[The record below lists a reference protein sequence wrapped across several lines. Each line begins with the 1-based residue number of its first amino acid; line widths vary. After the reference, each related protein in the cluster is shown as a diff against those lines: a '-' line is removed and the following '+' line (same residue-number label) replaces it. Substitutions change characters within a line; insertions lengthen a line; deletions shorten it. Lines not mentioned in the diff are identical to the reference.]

1 MVGKRSA
8 FQSKSGGHLVGIH
21 SILAKFSFGNTGQ
34 GPPHPPPMLGSPES
48 AEFQPKAQVWHFFS
62 KASLIRRIFF
72 RSECSKW
79 KLKYSPC
86 SDNQMVPFLGT
97 TSSSRSDDVTLYAC
111 MLVCMLVVLFLVAT
125 SSSKSDNVTLCVC
138 VLCVCVALVL
148 VCAICNMQFAT
159 CNVQHA
165 IGNMQFAT
173 CTLKGPCHQI
183 KFFHIWKISPSWTSY
198 TSWKFRFDP
207 LSALK

>member
-1 MVGKRSA
+1 
-8 FQSKSGGHLVGIH
+8 
-21 SILAKFSFGNTGQ
+21 
-34 GPPHPPPMLGSPES
+34 
-48 AEFQPKAQVWHFFS
+48 
-62 KASLIRRIFF
+62 
-72 RSECSKW
+72 
-79 KLKYSPC
+79 
-86 SDNQMVPFLGT
+86 MVPFLGT

-111 MLVCMLVVLFLVAT
+111 ILVCMLVVLFLVAT

-173 CTLKGPCHQI
+173 CTLSSFWTALSLVDFIKIWYRVSKKTPHFGSSPTGSVESWDVSQMKGDIH
-183 KFFHIWKISPSWTSY
+183 TY
-198 TSWKFRFDP
+198 V
-207 LSALK
+207 LSASNFLCYSREQRYRQNNTGY